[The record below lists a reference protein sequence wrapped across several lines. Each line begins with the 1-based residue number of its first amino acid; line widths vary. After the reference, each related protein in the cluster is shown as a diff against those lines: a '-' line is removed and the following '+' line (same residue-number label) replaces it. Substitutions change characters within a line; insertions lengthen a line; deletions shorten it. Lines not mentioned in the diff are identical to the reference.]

1 MEPYDTS
8 NNIISNKIIED
19 EKIEWVPLSLTLVE
33 YPKGIKTIF
42 LHRLLLSIENEFLFF
57 CDTHVH

>member
-8 NNIISNKIIED
+8 NNIISNKIIDD

-33 YPKGIKTIF
+33 YPKGIKQIF
-42 LHRLLLSIENEFLFF
+42 YQ
-57 CDTHVH
+57 